1 MREGWKHVQLTRC
14 IEHKVIPMKIQ
25 RKQFQDSGLFPIVS
39 QEKDLIN
46 GYCSDESALIKVDSP
61 IVLFGDHTQVLK
73 YIDFDFVVGADG
85 TKLLEPK
92 NFLNAK
98 YFYYYLMAKPVESL
112 GYARHYRLL
121 KDLIIEFPD
130 SIVQQKRI
138 VAILDEAFAAIETAV
153 ANTRKNLANAREL
166 FDSYLNGVFSRKV
179 DGWVE
184 KRLGDVCD
192 LMTGGTPSK
201 TKPEFFEN
209 GNIKWL
215 VSGDIHQR
223 EIFNCKGRITESGL
237 KNSNAK
243 YLPINSVMI
252 ALNGQGKTRGSV
264 ALLRTKAT
272 CNQSL
277 VSIYPK
283 NTVRILPEY
292 IQINLQGRYQE
303 IRHITG
309 DSGNDRRGLN
319 MKLVRNIKI
328 PIAPPTEQ
336 QIIVSSLNEIES
348 EVRHLEEIYQQKLD
362 SLGELE
368 QSILHKAFSG
378 ELTDGADE
386 ILEEAGV

>member
-1 MREGWKHVQLTRC
+1 MREGWETKPLGEVIRLEYGKPLPKEKRTENGHYPVYGANGVKSHSEEYYWDKPSIIVGRKGSAGEVVLSQDVFWPLDVTYFVVYDDCKYDRLFLFYALKSL
-14 IEHKVIPMKIQ
+14 HLNRLAKVVKP
-25 RKQFQDSGLFPIVS
+25 GLNRNEVYS
-39 QEKDLIN
+39 
-46 GYCSDESALIKVDSP
+46 
-61 IVLFGDHTQVLK
+61 
-73 YIDFDFVVGADG
+73 IDFP
-85 TKLLEPK
+85 TPPLPE
-92 NFLNAK
+92 
-98 YFYYYLMAKPVESL
+98 
-112 GYARHYRLL
+112 
-121 KDLIIEFPD
+121 
-130 SIVQQKRI
+130 QKRI

-153 ANTRKNLANAREL
+153 ANAEKNLANAREL
-166 FDSYLNGVFSRKV
+166 FDSYLNGVFSRKG